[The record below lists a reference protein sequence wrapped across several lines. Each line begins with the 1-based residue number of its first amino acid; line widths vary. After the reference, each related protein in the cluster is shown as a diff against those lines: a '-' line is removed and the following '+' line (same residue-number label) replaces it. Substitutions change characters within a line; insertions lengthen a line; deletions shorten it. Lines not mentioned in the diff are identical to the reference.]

1 MRMEITISDIPST
14 SMSGVST
21 FMYVENP
28 NPVFDMS
35 WDCMVNYYVKL
46 FENRTNENKQYIHE
60 YASIQDLEEDV
71 YGKLKFNTRGGWVNG
86 DFKEI
91 YDSLP
96 DKDKFFDKINDL
108 IMEYGNPIITYYV
121 SYCVKSDIPFRLL
134 SFAKGIAVNK
144 EVISMK
150 EADEQ
155 EDE

>member
-14 SMSGVST
+14 SMSGVSE

-46 FENRTNENKQYIHE
+46 FENRTNENKRYIHE

-71 YGKLKFNTRGGWVNG
+71 YGTLAFKTRGGWVNG

-96 DKDKFFDKINDL
+96 YKDKFFDKINDL
-108 IMEYGNPIITYYV
+108 IMEYGNPIIT
-121 SYCVKSDIPFRLL
+121 
-134 SFAKGIAVNK
+134 
-144 EVISMK
+144 
-150 EADEQ
+150 
-155 EDE
+155 

>member
-1 MRMEITISDIPST
+1 
-14 SMSGVST
+14 
-21 FMYVENP
+21 MYGTLA
-28 NPVFDMS
+28 F
-35 WDCMVNYYVKL
+35 K
-46 FENRTNENKQYIHE
+46 
-60 YASIQDLEEDV
+60 
-71 YGKLKFNTRGGWVNG
+71 TRGGWVNG

-108 IMEYGNPIITYYV
+108 IMEYGNPIITYYA

>member
-46 FENRTNENKQYIHE
+46 FENRTNENKQYIHR
-60 YASIQDLEEDV
+60 YTSIQDLEEDV
-71 YGKLKFNTRGGWVNG
+71 YGKLTFNTRGGWVSG

-108 IMEYGNPIITYYV
+108 IMEYGNPIIAYYT

-134 SFAKGIAVNK
+134 SFAKGMAINR
-144 EVISMK
+144 EVVSMK
-150 EADEQ
+150 EANEQSDE
-155 EDE
+155 

>member
-1 MRMEITISDIPST
+1 MEITIGDIPTT
-14 SMSGVST
+14 SMSGISE

-46 FENRTNENKQYIHE
+46 FENRTNENKQYIRE
-60 YASIQDLEEDV
+60 YASIKDLEEDV
-71 YGKLKFNTRGGWVNG
+71 YGTLTFNTREGWVSG

-91 YDSLP
+91 YDSLL
-96 DKDKFFDKINDL
+96 DKDKFLYKINDL
-108 IMEYGNPIITYYV
+108 IMEYGNPVITYYV

-134 SFAKGIAVNK
+134 SFAKGISVK
-144 EVISMK
+144 EEAISMK

-155 EDE
+155 ADY

>member
-1 MRMEITISDIPST
+1 MRMEVTIGDIPTT
-14 SMSGVST
+14 SMSGISE
-21 FMYVENP
+21 FIYVENP

-46 FENRTNENKQYIHE
+46 FENRTNENKQYIRE
-60 YASIQDLEEDV
+60 YASIKDLEEDV
-71 YGKLKFNTRGGWVNG
+71 YGTLTFNTREGWVRG

-96 DKDKFFDKINDL
+96 DKDKFLYKINDL
-108 IMEYGNPIITYYV
+108 IMEYGNPVITYHV

-134 SFAKGIAVNK
+134 SFAKGISVK
-144 EVISMK
+144 EEAISMK

-155 EDE
+155 ADY

>member
-46 FENRTNENKQYIHE
+46 FENRTNENEQYIHE

-71 YGKLKFNTRGGWVNG
+71 YGTLAFKTRGGWVNG

-108 IMEYGNPIITYYV
+108 IMEYGNPIITYYA

>member
-14 SMSGVST
+14 SMSGVSE

-46 FENRTNENKQYIHE
+46 FENRTNENKRYIHE

-71 YGKLKFNTRGGWVNG
+71 YGTLAFKTRGGWVNG

-121 SYCVKSDIPFRLL
+121 SYCVKSDIPF
-134 SFAKGIAVNK
+134 KGIAVNK

-155 EDE
+155 ADE